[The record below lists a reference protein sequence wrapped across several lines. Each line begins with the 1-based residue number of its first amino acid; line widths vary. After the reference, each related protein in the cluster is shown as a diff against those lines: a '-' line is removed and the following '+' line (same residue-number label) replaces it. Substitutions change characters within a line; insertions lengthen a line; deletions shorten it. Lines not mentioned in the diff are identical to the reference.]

1 MQNGS
6 IGPGVGFGYAYE
18 LKNRLMLVVDGFL
31 VFGFVGQVGA
41 TGLGF
46 QRRFLPAARGRF

>member
-18 LKNRLMLVVDGFL
+18 LKNSLMPVVDGFF
-31 VFGFVGQVGA
+31 VFGFVGQVSA